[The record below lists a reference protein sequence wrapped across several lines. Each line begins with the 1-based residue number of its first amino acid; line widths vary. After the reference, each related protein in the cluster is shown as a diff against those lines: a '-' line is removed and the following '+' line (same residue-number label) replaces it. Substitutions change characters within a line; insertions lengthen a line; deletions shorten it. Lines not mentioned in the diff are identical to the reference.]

1 MTFLVFSIIQKISTG
16 SPILKFE
23 FPLKI
28 CTKMLSWI
36 WKIYLTSHPTKIDSK
51 YSILTSFRVLS
62 LLTFFS
68 QPSSSMASWAS
79 QPASSASHWLSS
91 SVSDFDSVYVTYY
104 TFCYQKVNFTSSQ
117 VSWFRLYNFTK
128 IWSNWGPQNA
138 IFKFSEVWGKQ
149 EKSCIYHW

>member
-1 MTFLVFSIIQKISTG
+1 MTFLVFSILQKISTG

-36 WKIYLTSHPTKIDSK
+36 WKIYLTSHPTKIDSE
-51 YSILTSFRVLS
+51 YSILTSFR
-62 LLTFFS
+62 
-68 QPSSSMASWAS
+68 ASWAS

-91 SVSDFDSVYVTYY
+91 SVSDFDSASFSSSFLVFCIYVTYY

-138 IFKFSEVWGKQ
+138 IFEFYEVWRKQ